1 MSSTKFHIRFGLL
14 IILVIGLFAVPITI
28 VINKRATNSLT
39 DISAKQHSSTG
50 AARATDAQAQT
61 ASVTNTSADPATQ
74 ESDRAMSVQR
84 SAAAAGEWVV
94 VDCEQRT
101 VTQCPHMLQPKGQTP
116 DYPPTQTTVV
126 YRGSCRDVSIL
137 ITSFCP

>member
-28 VINKRATNSLT
+28 VINKRATMTPSENV
-39 DISAKQHSSTG
+39 AGQHSVITDTQQVDENSQAIANPTTESHASLANVPRST
-50 AARATDAQAQT
+50 AK
-61 ASVTNTSADPATQ
+61 
-74 ESDRAMSVQR
+74 
-84 SAAAAGEWVV
+84 AGEWVI
-94 VDCEQRT
+94 VDCAQRT
-101 VTQCPHMLQPKGQTP
+101 VTQCPHELQLKGQTP
-116 DYPPTQTTVV
+116 DYPATQTTAV